1 MVPQILQQLGGTIPP
16 QIRQLAQMFRSA
28 NNPQAMINQLMQT
41 NPQMKQVMEFVR
53 SSGGDPK
60 QAFYS
65 LAQQKGVD
73 PNTIL
78 DQLR

>member
-1 MVPQILQQLGGTIPP
+1 MLPQILQQLGGTIPP
-16 QIRQLAQMFRSA
+16 QIRQMAQLVRSA

-41 NPQMKQVMEFVR
+41 NPQMKQVMDLVR

-60 QAFYS
+60 RAFYS
-65 LAQQKGVD
+65 LAEQKGVD
-73 PNTIL
+73 PNMIL